1 MFACPHT
8 VSRKSVPRYWGTWR
22 KLARRARCHRD
33 GGHHDIFVY
42 RPGEDSIPAPL
53 LADDFDEFEPDVSP
67 DGRWLAYV
75 SDETGRPE
83 VFVRPFPEVGGGK
96 WQISSDGGTDPL
108 WNPNGRE
115 LFFRSVDGF
124 VIMEADLTDGPQNVR
139 PEVLIQLPAVDGDQ
153 YERNGTDRLFDV
165 APDGQHFY
173 LIRQTGGDRSGEP
186 VVVQNVFEELKGVG
200 RCAVSC

>member
-33 GGHHDIFVY
+33 GGHHD
-42 RPGEDSIPAPL
+42 
-53 LADDFDEFEPDVSP
+53 
-67 DGRWLAYV
+67 
-75 SDETGRPE
+75 
-83 VFVRPFPEVGGGK
+83 VRPFPEVGGGK

-139 PEVLIQLPAVDGDQ
+139 PEVLIQLPAGDGDQ

-173 LIRQTGGDRSGEP
+173 LIRQTGGDRSGEL